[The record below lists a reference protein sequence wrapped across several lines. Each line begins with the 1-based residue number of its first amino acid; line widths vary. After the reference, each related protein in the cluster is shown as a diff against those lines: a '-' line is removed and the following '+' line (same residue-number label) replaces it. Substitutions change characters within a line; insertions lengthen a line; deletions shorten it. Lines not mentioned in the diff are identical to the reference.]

1 MICATYFWRME
12 PISIYLHAHVQDAQ
26 TQYRLSFKN
35 QPTLYHWLRK
45 FQFVQTIKATGQL
58 ALPADDG
65 YLELIEI
72 AAKGRI
78 AFNRASLQKEVIR
91 KGVVKP
97 SAQLPRFEIP
107 KQIPA
112 IRVQLKL
119 AEIDN
124 QAVFLL
130 STETVLDAK
139 KYLLPIPFIQ
149 YSKKLGA
156 FYFERKE
163 GLLKQL
169 MEAIKGAV
177 FVAVHQ
183 HVTLQSLLLESTFW
197 SQTHALKINIPESYL
212 KSLKASNYS
221 KSTIHHYYHSFAL
234 FVYVVQLQGKH
245 LTDVTTTEVNNLVLQ
260 ISTAN
265 KYSTSATQIMIN
277 AVLYYYRTVLKL
289 PQYKTEIQ
297 RPQKEHT
304 LPKVL
309 SKADVQKIINH
320 CINLK
325 HKTMLVMLYSAG
337 LRAGEIIDLKVKDID
352 SKRKVIFIRKAKGFK
367 DRTVMLSDKLTEML
381 RNYYKEYKP
390 TTYLFEGQYGDKY
403 SQSSMRKVL
412 KDAAQRAGLRESPTL
427 HWLRHSFATHL
438 LEAGTDL
445 RYIQQ
450 LLGHASSKT
459 TEIYTY
465 VSTKH
470 ISQIKSPLDDL
481 NIC

>member
-1 MICATYFWRME
+1 ME
-12 PISIYLHAHVQDAQ
+12 PISIYLHAHIQDAQ
-26 TQYRLSFKN
+26 TLYRLTFKK
-35 QPTLYHWLRK
+35 QPALYYWLKK
-45 FQFVQTIKATGQL
+45 FQFVQTLKPTGQL
-58 ALPADDG
+58 VLPADDG
-65 YLELIEI
+65 YLELIEM

-78 AFNRASLQKEVIR
+78 AFNRAGLQKEVVR
-91 KGVVKP
+91 KGVMKP
-97 SAQLPRFEIP
+97 SAQLSRFEIP
-107 KQIPA
+107 KHRST
-112 IRVQLKL
+112 IRMQLKL

-139 KYLLPIPFIQ
+139 KHLLPIPFIQ
-149 YSKKLGA
+149 YSKKLCA

-163 GLLKQL
+163 GLLRQL
-169 MEAIKGAV
+169 LEAIKGCIFIAI
-177 FVAVHQ
+177 HQ
-183 HVTLQSLLLESTFW
+183 HVSLQSLLLESLFW
-197 SQTHALKINIPESYL
+197 SQNHAVHIAIPETYL
-212 KSLKASNYS
+212 KSLKAANYS
-221 KSTIHHYYHSFAL
+221 KSTIHHYYQSFAL
-234 FVYVVQLQGKH
+234 FVYVVQVQGKH
-245 LTDVTTTEVNNLVLQ
+245 LTDVTTSEVNNLVLQ

-265 KYSTSATQIMIN
+265 KYSTSATHIMIN

-309 SKADVQKIINH
+309 SKEDIEKILNH
-320 CINLK
+320 CANLK

-337 LRAGEIIDLKVKDID
+337 LRAGEIIDLKVNDID

-367 DRTVMLSDKLTEML
+367 DRTVMLSDKLRDLL
-381 RNYYKEYKP
+381 RNYYIEYKP
-390 TTYLFEGQYGDKY
+390 STYLFEGQYGDQY

-412 KDAAQRAGLRESPTL
+412 KEAAKKAGLRESPTL

-450 LLGHASSKT
+450 LLGHSSSKT

-481 NIC
+481 NIR

>member
-1 MICATYFWRME
+1 ME
-12 PISIYLHAHVQDAQ
+12 PIPIYLRSISQHAQAL
-26 TQYRLSFKN
+26 YSLSFKKH
-35 QPTLYHWLRK
+35 PGLYHWLKK
-45 FQFVQTIKATGQL
+45 FQFVQTIKTTGQL
-58 ALPADDG
+58 TIPADDG

-78 AFNRASLQKEVIR
+78 VFNRAGLQKEVVR
-91 KGVVKP
+91 KGITK
-97 SAQLPRFEIP
+97 ATEQLTRIEIP
-107 KQIPA
+107 KHMPP

-119 AEIDN
+119 AEIEN
-124 QAVFLL
+124 QSVFLL

-149 YSKKLGA
+149 YHKKLCA

-169 MEAIKGAV
+169 LETVKGKVFIAI
-177 FVAVHQ
+177 HQ
-183 HVTLQSLLLESTFW
+183 HVKLQSLLLESMFW
-197 SQTHALKINIPESYL
+197 SQTHAEAINLPDTYL
-212 KSLKASNYS
+212 KSMKAANYS
-221 KSTIHHYYHSFAL
+221 KNTIHHYYHSFAL
-234 FVYVVQLQGKH
+234 FVYAIESQGKQ
-245 LTDVTTTEVNNLVLQ
+245 LEEISTTEVNNLVLQ

-265 KYSTSATQIMIN
+265 NYSTSATHIMIN

-309 SKADVQKIINH
+309 SKEDVEKIINH
-320 CINLK
+320 CHNLK
-325 HKTMLVMLYSAG
+325 HKTLLVMLYSAG
-337 LRAGEIIDLKVKDID
+337 LRAGEIIDLKIKDID
-352 SKRKVIFIRKAKGFK
+352 SKRKIIFIRKGKGFK
-367 DRTVMLSDKLTEML
+367 DRTVMLSDKLTELL
-381 RNYYKEYKP
+381 RKYYKEYRPKV
-390 TTYLFEGQYGDKY
+390 YLFEGQYGDQY
-403 SQSSMRKVL
+403 SQSSMRMVL
-412 KDAAQRAGLRESPTL
+412 KDAAKRAGLRQSPTL

-450 LLGHASSKT
+450 LLGHSSSKT
-459 TEIYTY
+459 TEIYTF

-481 NIC
+481 SI

>member
-1 MICATYFWRME
+1 ME
-12 PISIYLHAHVQDAQ
+12 PISIYLHIQIQNAQ
-26 TQYRLSFKN
+26 TLYRLSFKK
-35 QPTLYHWLRK
+35 QPALYHWLRK
-45 FQFVQTIKATGQL
+45 FQFVQTIKTTGQL
-58 ALPADDG
+58 VLPADDG

-72 AAKGRI
+72 AAKGRLV
-78 AFNRASLQKEVIR
+78 FNRAGLQKEVVR
-91 KGVVKP
+91 KGIVQP
-97 SAQLPRFEIP
+97 STQLSKFEIP
-107 KQIPA
+107 KQVPP

-119 AEIDN
+119 AVIEN

-130 STETVLDAK
+130 TTETVLDAK

-149 YSKKLGA
+149 YSKKLCA

-169 MEAIKGAV
+169 LELIKEKI
-177 FVAVHQ
+177 FVAIHQ
-183 HVTLQSLLLESTFW
+183 HVTLQSLLLESMFW
-197 SQTHALKINIPESYL
+197 SQSHTVQLDIPVAYL
-212 KSLKASNYS
+212 KSLKAANYS
-221 KSTIHHYYHSFAL
+221 KNTIQNYYHSFAL
-234 FVYVVQLQGKH
+234 FVFVIQQQKKVLNEISA
-245 LTDVTTTEVNNLVLQ
+245 TEVNNIVLQ

-265 KYSTSATQIMIN
+265 KFSTSSTHILIN

-309 SKADVQKIINH
+309 SKEDVQKIIHH
-320 CINLK
+320 CVNLK

-337 LRAGEIIDLKVKDID
+337 LRAGEIIDLKINDID
-352 SKRKVIFIRKAKGFK
+352 SKRKLIFIRKAKGFK
-367 DRTVMLSDKLTEML
+367 DRTVMLSDKLTDLL

-390 TTYLFEGQYGDKY
+390 TTYLFEGQYGDQY
-403 SQSSMRKVL
+403 SQSSLRKIL
-412 KDAAQRAGLRESPTL
+412 KDAAQKAGLKVLPTL

-450 LLGHASSKT
+450 LLGHSSSKT

-481 NIC
+481 NIG

>member
-1 MICATYFWRME
+1 ME
-12 PISIYLHAHVQDAQ
+12 PIPIYIHTYTLEAQ
-26 TQYRLSFKN
+26 TLYRLSFKKH
-35 QPTLYHWLRK
+35 PTVYHWLKK
-45 FQFVQTIKATGQL
+45 FQFIQTIKTTGQL
-58 ALPADDG
+58 TLPADDG

-78 AFNRASLQKEVIR
+78 VFNRAGLQKEVIR
-91 KGVVKP
+91 KGVVNPGVQIK
-97 SAQLPRFEIP
+97 RFEIP
-107 KQIPA
+107 KLSPG
-112 IRVQLKL
+112 IRMQLKL
-119 AEIDN
+119 AEIEN
-124 QAVFLL
+124 QTVFLL

-149 YSKKLGA
+149 YSKKLCA

-163 GLLKQL
+163 PLLKKL
-169 MEAIKGAV
+169 LEAIKGNI
-177 FVAVHQ
+177 FVAIHQ
-183 HVTLQSLLLESTFW
+183 HITLQSLLLESMFW
-197 SQTHALKINIPESYL
+197 SQNHAVQLAIPETYL
-212 KSLKASNYS
+212 KSMKAANYS
-221 KSTIHHYYHSFAL
+221 KNTIHHYYHSFCL
-234 FVYVVQLQGKH
+234 FVYVVQSQGKQ
-245 LTDVTTTEVNNLVLQ
+245 LAEISTTEVNNIVLQ

-265 KYSTSATQIMIN
+265 NYSTSATHIMIN

-309 SKADVQKIINH
+309 SKEDVEKIINH
-320 CINLK
+320 CHNLK
-325 HKTMLVMLYSAG
+325 HKTILVMLYSAG
-337 LRAGEIIDLKVKDID
+337 LRAGEIIDLKIKDID
-352 SKRKVIFIRKAKGFK
+352 SKRKVIFIRKGKGFK
-367 DRTVMLSDKLTEML
+367 DRTVMLSDKLTELL
-381 RNYYKEYKP
+381 RKYYKEYKP
-390 TTYLFEGQYGDKY
+390 TTYLFEGQYGDQY
-403 SQSSMRKVL
+403 SQSSMRAVL
-412 KDAAQRAGLRESPTL
+412 KDAAKRAGLKQSPTL

-450 LLGHASSKT
+450 LLGHSSSKT

-481 NIC
+481 SI

>member
-1 MICATYFWRME
+1 ME
-12 PISIYLHAHVQDAQ
+12 PIPIYLQTHIQDAQ
-26 TQYRLSFKN
+26 SLYRLSFKK
-35 QPTLYHWLRK
+35 QPALYHWLRK
-45 FQFVQTIKATGQL
+45 FQFVKTIKTTGQL
-58 ALPADDG
+58 TVPADDG
-65 YLELIEI
+65 YIEMI
-72 AAKGRI
+72 EMAAKGRLV
-78 AFNRASLQKEVIR
+78 FNRAGLQKEVVR
-91 KGVVKP
+91 KGIVQP
-97 SAQLPRFEIP
+97 STQLPKYEIP
-107 KQIPA
+107 KQVPP

-119 AEIDN
+119 AAIEN

-130 STETVLDAK
+130 TTETVLDAK
-139 KYLLPIPFIQ
+139 KYLLPISFIQ
-149 YSKKLGA
+149 YSKKLCA

-163 GLLKQL
+163 SLLKQL
-169 MEAIKGAV
+169 LKAVKGKVYIAI
-177 FVAVHQ
+177 HQ
-183 HVTLQSLLLESTFW
+183 HVTLQSLLLESMFW
-197 SQTHALKINIPESYL
+197 TQSYAENLTLPDTYL
-212 KSLKASNYS
+212 KSLKAANYS
-221 KSTIHHYYHSFAL
+221 KKTIHHYFHCFAL
-234 FVYVVQLQGKH
+234 FVYIVQSQDKQ
-245 LTDVTTTEVNNLVLQ
+245 LTDLSATEVNHIVLQ

-265 KYSTSATQIMIN
+265 NYSTSSTHIMIN

-309 SKADVQKIINH
+309 SKEDVQKIIHH
-320 CINLK
+320 CVNLK

-352 SKRKVIFIRKAKGFK
+352 SKRKLIFIRKAKGFK
-367 DRTVMLSDKLTEML
+367 DRTVMLSDKLTDLL

-412 KDAAQRAGLRESPTL
+412 KEAAHRAGLKNSPTL

-450 LLGHASSKT
+450 LLGHSSSKT

-481 NIC
+481 NIY

>member
-1 MICATYFWRME
+1 ME
-12 PISIYLHAHVQDAQ
+12 AIPIYLKTVTQNAQ
-26 TQYRLSFKN
+26 ALYSLSFKKH
-35 QPTLYHWLRK
+35 PGLYHWLKR
-45 FQFVQTIKATGQL
+45 FQFITTIKTTGQL
-58 ALPADDG
+58 TLPADDG

-78 AFNRASLQKEVIR
+78 TFNRAGLQKEVIR
-91 KGVVKP
+91 KGIVKP
-97 SAQLPRFEIP
+97 IAQLKRFEIP
-107 KQIPA
+107 KHSPP

-119 AEIDN
+119 AEIES

-130 STETVLDAK
+130 TTETVLDAK

-149 YSKKLGA
+149 YSKKLCL

-169 MEAIKGAV
+169 LEAVHGNIFIAI
-177 FVAVHQ
+177 HQ
-183 HVTLQSLLLESTFW
+183 HVTLQSLMLESMFW
-197 SQTHALKINIPESYL
+197 SQSHAVQLAIPELYL
-212 KSLKASNYS
+212 KSLKAANYS
-221 KSTIHHYYHSFAL
+221 KNTIHHYYHSFAL
-234 FVYVVQLQGKH
+234 FVYVVQSQGKK
-245 LTDVTTTEVNNLVLQ
+245 LDDVTTTEVNNIVLQ

-265 KYSTSATQIMIN
+265 SYSTSATHIMIN

-309 SKADVQKIINH
+309 SKEDVEKIINH
-320 CINLK
+320 CHNLK
-325 HKTMLVMLYSAG
+325 HKTILVMLYSAG

-367 DRTVMLSDKLTEML
+367 DRTVMLSDKLTELL
-381 RNYYKEYKP
+381 RKYYKEYKP
-390 TTYLFEGQYGDKY
+390 KEYLFEGQYGDQY
-403 SQSSMRKVL
+403 SQSSMRMIL
-412 KDAAQRAGLRESPTL
+412 KDAAKKAGLRESPTL

-450 LLGHASSKT
+450 LLGHSSSKT

-481 NIC
+481 SI